1 MPLLT
6 NTEDNIEF
14 DTQLQNRQCRHV
26 SKDVDDEG
34 ATFHDAGINTVCMT
48 GMNEDGIE
56 LHNKTGESC
65 YAMVIFSNMGYFTL
79 VFKYKSLLD

>member
-1 MPLLT
+1 MPSRT

-14 DTQLQNRQCRHV
+14 DTQLQNRQCRHL

-34 ATFHDAGINTVCMT
+34 ATFHDTGVNTA

-65 YAMVIFSNMGYFTL
+65 YAIVNFSNMGYFNI
-79 VFKYKSLLD
+79 